1 MGLYRADSGEIRLR
15 GENWKAAD
23 ARDAL
28 RSGIIYVPEERKRQG
43 FVLEHGVKESISI
56 GFLESLARFGL
67 IRSRAEKEKVKDA
80 VTRFRI
86 KTASPGQRIGT
97 LSGGNQQKALIA
109 RWLERNPE
117 IIIFHE
123 PTRGVDV
130 GAKAEIYKIIR
141 QLVQAGKGILLI
153 SSDLPELLALSDRIM
168 VMHRGKAVAE
178 MGHEEATQER
188 ILVAASGLSQEST
201 P

>member
-1 MGLYRADSGEIRLR
+1 MK
-15 GENWKAAD
+15 EN
-23 ARDAL
+23 
-28 RSGIIYVPEERKRQG
+28 
-43 FVLEHGVKESISI
+43 ISV
-56 GFLESLARFGL
+56 GFLERIKRFGL
-67 IRSRAEKEKVKDA
+67 ISPRAEKEKVNEAAK
-80 VTRFRI
+80 RFRI
-86 KTASPGQRIGT
+86 KSAGLGQRIGM

-109 RWLERNPE
+109 RWLERDPE

-130 GAKAEIYKIIR
+130 GAKAEIYKIID
-141 QLVQAGKGILLI
+141 QLLQAGKGILLI
-153 SSDLPELLALSDRIM
+153 SSDLPELLALGDRII